1 MMIAAMVK
9 ECDYS
14 GQVFEME
21 VAGFH
26 VFARGAT
33 GRVCHVLDACA
44 NAVNLEKN
52 KVSTFEELEAWAESV
67 PGGYLD
73 Y

>member
-1 MMIAAMVK
+1 MLMQAMIQ
-9 ECDYS
+9 ECDITGRRFSEPVS
-14 GQVFEME
+14 GY
-21 VAGFH
+21 H

-33 GRVCHVLDACA
+33 GRVCCVMY
-44 NAVNLEKN
+44 
-52 KVSTFEELEAWAESV
+52 VSKEAISEDQKISTLFEVVAWAESV

>member
-1 MMIAAMVK
+1 MMIEAMVW
-9 ECDYS
+9 ECDYTDRKFDDPVP
-14 GQVFEME
+14 GY
-21 VAGFH
+21 H

-33 GRVCHVLDACA
+33 GRVCCVMYVSKE
-44 NAVNLEKN
+44 AVGVDQKIN
-52 KVSTFEELEAWAESV
+52 TIRELEAWAESV